1 MTCLLQK
8 RTEDKDG
15 NIIAKRVG
23 TAVVR
28 YDKNSDWH
36 NGATYE
42 IHYGDISHTAYY
54 DAELMRLG
62 VGNYHA
68 RNSEGESQLIQENG
82 WAGPDEKPTHLI
94 IQFTSSL
101 GGAYVGSPGNTIWV
115 DNVCLVY
122 E

>member
-1 MTCLLQK
+1 
-8 RTEDKDG
+8 
-15 NIIAKRVG
+15 
-23 TAVVR
+23 
-28 YDKNSDWH
+28 
-36 NGATYE
+36 
-42 IHYGDISHTAYY
+42 
-54 DAELMRLG
+54 MRLG